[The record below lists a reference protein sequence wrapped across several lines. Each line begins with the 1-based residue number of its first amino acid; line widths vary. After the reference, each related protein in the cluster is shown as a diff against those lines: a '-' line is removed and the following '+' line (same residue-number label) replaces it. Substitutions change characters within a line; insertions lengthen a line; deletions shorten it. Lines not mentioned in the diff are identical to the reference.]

1 MGRAFGRVGV
11 LAHERKGELQM
22 GLSEQIILNRLERK
36 LDDAL
41 ALLQWL
47 AKDSGMVP
55 DTHGLTLRA
64 PDRSAIE
71 LLRTIR
77 NSGADFPE
85 DFSQEFLDE
94 MDAVLKQAG
103 GR

>member
-1 MGRAFGRVGV
+1 MTIYTAINHQVFTNEAKVFCVCQSHADALLTAKALNVLDAAQLGRA
-11 LAHERKGELQM
+11 A
-22 GLSEQIILNRLERK
+22 
-36 LDDAL
+36 
-41 ALLQWL
+41 
-47 AKDSGMVP
+47 
-55 DTHGLTLRA
+55 
-64 PDRSAIE
+64 DRSAIK